1 MRVAISNRPQT
12 LAPSPRS
19 TVQPGVPL
27 VEVGIVGW
35 DGAILDDPHG
45 FVADYS
51 LAIRLN
57 LIEIGRSNPRA
68 TSYEVVSAEERDGA
82 VTVVAVAPLDHAK
95 GWLSPPARL
104 VRAQSG
110 VAICRLAPAG
120 VRIRLE
126 RFGDAFGLSPAVI
139 RTVIALYEQSD
150 VKAAAKAAKVS
161 FNTAREYLAQAR
173 AAIWAPN
180 LPRLITWAGVG
191 SLGLDASGE
200 SDHGM
205 GELFSLSVTQ
215 RRLAG
220 LVADG
225 ASRKEAALVLGI
237 SEALAKKQLAAVF
250 AATGVSS
257 AIGLARLFAD
267 LRGLAVVAGEIPTPE
282 PYPPPFSRT
291 LVVEDGRGRR
301 IVASDYGPAGGRP
314 VIILHNTMNCRGVD
328 RALVA
333 ALQDRGYRPI
343 SPDRPGYGDT
353 DPASADCHGEAYLQ
367 RCADDVAALCEQMR
381 WSRVAVIA
389 HGPVH
394 VVLALLRAYPDLI
407 EKVVIDAPEPDSA
420 SGEKAV
426 GMIPNLKRQFAR
438 RPWAVASVFRVITA
452 LASYQRIA
460 GIMREWTSASPAD
473 KAAMDDPALM
483 MDFYRKLIPFREG
496 RIDGLV
502 REQVIQ
508 ATSGKPA
515 LQPNSQKLTFLIGAT
530 DFMHDATETHHYWRS
545 VLPQARFDMIPD
557 AGRFISYSH
566 PHLLLD
572 ALKRPAAGGESA

>member
-1 MRVAISNRPQT
+1 M
-12 LAPSPRS
+12 APSPRS
-19 TVQPGVPL
+19 LVQAGVPL
-27 VEVGIVGW
+27 IEVGILGW
-35 DGAILDDPHG
+35 DGAILDDPQG
-45 FVADYS
+45 FVAGYS
-51 LAIRLN
+51 LATRLS
-57 LIEIGRSNPRA
+57 LIDVGRSNPRA
-68 TSYEVVSAEERDGA
+68 TSYEVVSTDDAA
-82 VTVVAVAPLDHAK
+82 ITVVAVAPLGAAK
-95 GWLSPPARL
+95 DWLSPPSTRL
-104 VRAQSG
+104 PSG
-110 VAICRLAPAG
+110 VAICRLSPAG

-139 RTVIALYEQSD
+139 RTVIALYEHTD

-200 SDHGM
+200 SDHGV
-205 GELFSLSVTQ
+205 GELFSLSVAQ
-215 RRLAG
+215 RRIAG

-225 ASRKEAALVLGI
+225 ASRKEAALALGI

-267 LRGLAVVAGEIPTPE
+267 LRGLAVVAGEVPPD

-291 LVVEDGRGRR
+291 LVVEDEHGRR
-301 IVASDYGPAGGRP
+301 IVASDYGPVGGRP
-314 VIILHNTMNCRGVD
+314 VIVLHNTMNCRGVD

-353 DPASADCHGEAYLQ
+353 DPAPPDCPGEAYLQ
-367 RCADDVAALCEQMR
+367 RCASDVEALCAQMN
-381 WSRVAVIA
+381 WPRVAVIA

-394 VVLALLRAYPDLI
+394 VVLALLRACPDLI
-407 EKVVIDAPEPDSA
+407 EKAVIDAPEPDSA
-420 SGEKAV
+420 SSEKAV

-452 LASYQRIA
+452 LASYQRISA
-460 GIMREWTSASPAD
+460 IMREWTSGSPAD
-473 KAAMDDPALM
+473 KAAMEDPALM

-508 ATSGKPA
+508 ATSGKPG

-530 DFMHDATETHHYWRS
+530 DFMHDATETLDYWRS
-545 VLPQARFDMIPD
+545 VLPEARFDMIPD

-566 PHLLLD
+566 PHLLVD
-572 ALKRPAAGGESA
+572 ALERRSSLQL